1 MSESHQEYNSNI
13 DYDDYD
19 EHSYNYQEST
29 APSESTV
36 YTSQR
41 AKRKAMEEILK
52 LDSGYR
58 VSGKKKNKIEYY
70 ITSLSPGTSIR
81 NAVTGIREFNLK
93 VGNPFHEDQFFK
105 IRYAANYINNVT
117 GPETLYYDSP
127 EQCERHLKINIKQST
142 KNTWQNKYNF
152 AISQISDE

>member
-19 EHSYNYQEST
+19 EHSYNYQESM

-70 ITSLSPGTSIR
+70 ITCLSPGTSIR
-81 NAVTGIREFNLK
+81 NAITGIREFNLK
-93 VGNPFHEDQFFK
+93 VGNPSHEDQFFK
-105 IRYAANYINNVT
+105 IRYAGNYINNVT
-117 GPETLYYDSP
+117 GPESLYYDNP
-127 EQCERHLKINIKQST
+127 EQCERHLKLNIRQSS
-142 KNTWQNKYNF
+142 KNKWQNKYNV
-152 AISQISDE
+152 AMSQNNDE

>member
-1 MSESHQEYNSNI
+1 MSEQQLEYNSNI

-19 EHSYNYQEST
+19 EHSYNYQESI

-41 AKRKAMEEILK
+41 AKHKAMEEILK

-58 VSGKKKNKIEYY
+58 VNGKKKNKIEYY
-70 ITSLSPGTSIR
+70 ITCLSPGTSIR

-93 VGNPFHEDQFFK
+93 VGNPSHEDQFYK

-117 GPETLYYDSP
+117 GPESLYYDSP
-127 EQCERHLKINIKQST
+127 EQCERHLKLNIKQST
-142 KNTWQNKYNF
+142 KNKWQNKYNL
-152 AISQISDE
+152 AISTNTNE